1 MLFREYDGVS
11 TLNVGPLSQFVGNL
25 TAALDG
31 ALIMASLP
39 QLLGTVVEVDFVV
52 LEKLTSLNEL
62 LLDIVVRM
70 AGHDRCEQE
79 GSEERRNLHD
89 ALCES
94 WLGGLVRA

>member
-1 MLFREYDGVS
+1 MFRECDGVS
-11 TLNVGPLSQFVGNL
+11 TPNVGPLSQFVGNL

-39 QLLGTVVEVDFVV
+39 QLLSAVVEVDLVV
-52 LEKLTSLNEL
+52 LEELTSLDEL

-70 AGHDRCEQE
+70 AGHDRREQE

-94 WLGGLVRA
+94 